1 MLVLFLCVHE
11 KRLSL
16 TENNQFA
23 GFTTV
28 AKPQDISRHFMTTKC
43 KLCETNKS
51 SKIKSHYVSKFL
63 RKDIFENGISAQV
76 KNDLSKTN
84 INDLPKDQYIFCNEC
99 EDKFELIET
108 ISSKI
113 LQNIEEKNNF
123 KKLYVE
129 CFENGNHLI
138 ELSRNTLEFNLFI
151 LSLIWRMSISS
162 HLVFEKFKIPLI
174 QENYIKQLLNSSLK
188 NIKDEYNNNSY
199 RNFNFKYVIIK
210 PENRNENT
218 RSHLSAFSST
228 PNIHMAFLV
237 NFYICIYFDDSTIPF
252 ALRKYCNESSNNLKI
267 IFGDDE
273 KWKNLNNTALNKFM
287 NKNVG

>member
-1 MLVLFLCVHE
+1 M
-11 KRLSL
+11 
-16 TENNQFA
+16 
-23 GFTTV
+23 
-28 AKPQDISRHFMTTKC
+28 ITKC

-63 RKDIFENGISAQV
+63 RKDIFENGISALV

-84 INDLPKDQYIFCNEC
+84 INDLPKDQFIFCDEC

-123 KKLYVE
+123 KKLY
-129 CFENGNHLI
+129 FEYYENENHII
-138 ELSRNTLEFNLFI
+138 ELSRNILEFNLFI

-162 HLVFEKFKIPLI
+162 HSVFEKFKIPLVK
-174 QENYIKQLLNSSLK
+174 ENSIKQLLNNALK
-188 NIKDEYNNNSY
+188 NKKSHYNDDSCLK
-199 RNFNFKYVIIK
+199 FDFKYVIIK

-237 NFYICIYFDDSTIPF
+237 NFYICIYFDDSIIPF
-252 ALRKYCNESSNNLKI
+252 ALRKYCNESSNSLKI
-267 IFGDDE
+267 ILGDDE
-273 KWKNLNNTALNKFM
+273 KWKMLNNIALNKFL